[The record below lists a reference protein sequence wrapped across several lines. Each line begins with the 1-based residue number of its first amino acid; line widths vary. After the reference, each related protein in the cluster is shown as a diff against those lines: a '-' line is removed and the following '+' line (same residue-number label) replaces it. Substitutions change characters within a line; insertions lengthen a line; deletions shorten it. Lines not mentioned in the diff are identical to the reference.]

1 MSKRTFGAP
10 MFTQIVKIRSIYRHK
25 TNSLKKPRSAEGAL
39 QSKGK
44 IIYPIF
50 YMELLFFCKHNVK

>member
-1 MSKRTFGAP
+1 MIA
-10 MFTQIVKIRSIYRHK
+10 IKIRSIYRHNPTQETGK
-25 TNSLKKPRSAEGAL
+25 TSQHRSAEGAL

-44 IIYPIF
+44 IIYPIL